1 MTRSPSP
8 LFATGICF
16 SVGPFDVSK
25 WIDPVKA
32 WSVTP
37 VRKPVPSSIFLPL
50 RLSWFLF
57 SLGVS
62 SALIDF
68 KIEVNELTSFAFL
81 SAPDC
86 VASNALKYCL
96 ASATS
101 FSAFWIWEA
110 CFLFPRI
117 RSIWASKSAN
127 FACKRD
133 KLTDGF
139 VSVASAVLVCS
150 ETAEAC
156 SFSFTGF
163 AGSADFSGS
172 SVDFGCST
180 NSDFASETVSAWI
193 FPWAWFSPVSA
204 SFCTTA
210 SVVPVAE
217 AASTVSTLWPNKNP
231 APIKTLAAPTFNF
244 LIEYFSYLFPQK

>member
-8 LFATGICF
+8 LFATGIRF

-32 WSVTP
+32 WAVTPP

-57 SLGVS
+57 SLGVVS

-68 KIEVNELTSFAFL
+68 KIEVNELISFAFL

-86 VASNALKYCL
+86 VAPNALKYCL

-117 RSIWASKSAN
+117 RSIWASKSAS
-127 FACKRD
+127 FSCKRD
-133 KLTDGF
+133 KSTDGF
-139 VSVASAVLVCS
+139 ASVASAVLVCA

-156 SFSFTGF
+156 SASFSFSFTGF
-163 AGSADFSGS
+163 AGSTNFSS
-172 SVDFGCST
+172 FIFGCSA
-180 NSDFASETVSAWI
+180 NSDFVSLSDFGSETVPACVFS
-193 FPWAWFSPVSA
+193 WAWFSPVSA
-204 SFCTTA
+204 SFVTTV
-210 SVVPVAE
+210 SVAE
-217 AASTVSTLWPNKNP
+217 SASTVSTL
-231 APIKTLAAPTFNF
+231 
-244 LIEYFSYLFPQK
+244 

>member
-133 KLTDGF
+133 KSTDGF
-139 VSVASAVLVCS
+139 ASVASAVLVCA

-156 SFSFTGF
+156 SASFSFSFTGV
-163 AGSADFSGS
+163 AGSTDFSS
-172 SVDFGCST
+172 FVFGCSA
-180 NSDFASETVSAWI
+180 NSDFVSLSDFDSETVPACVFS
-193 FPWAWFSPVSA
+193 WAWFSPVSA

-210 SVVPVAE
+210 SVVSVAE
-217 AASTVSTLWPNKNP
+217 AASTVSTL
-231 APIKTLAAPTFNF
+231 
-244 LIEYFSYLFPQK
+244 

>member
-16 SVGPFDVSK
+16 SVGPCKLSK
-25 WIDPVKA
+25 WIEPVKA

-37 VRKPVPSSIFLPL
+37 LRKPVPSSIFLPL

-57 SLGVS
+57 SLDVS
-62 SALIDF
+62 SALMDF
-68 KIEVNELTSFAFL
+68 KTLVNELTSFAFL

-110 CFLFPRI
+110 CFLFPRM

-133 KLTDGF
+133 KSTDGF
-139 VSVASAVLVCS
+139 VVVSSAVLVCS

-156 SFSFTGF
+156 SASFSFSFTGF
-163 AGSADFSGS
+163 AGSIDFSS
-172 SVDFGCST
+172 FVFGCSA
-180 NSDFASETVSAWI
+180 NSDFVSLSDFDSETVPACVFS
-193 FPWAWFSPVSA
+193 WAWFSPVSA
-204 SFCTTA
+204 SFVTTV
-210 SVVPVAE
+210 SVAE
-217 AASTVSTLWPNKNP
+217 SASTVSTL
-231 APIKTLAAPTFNF
+231 
-244 LIEYFSYLFPQK
+244 